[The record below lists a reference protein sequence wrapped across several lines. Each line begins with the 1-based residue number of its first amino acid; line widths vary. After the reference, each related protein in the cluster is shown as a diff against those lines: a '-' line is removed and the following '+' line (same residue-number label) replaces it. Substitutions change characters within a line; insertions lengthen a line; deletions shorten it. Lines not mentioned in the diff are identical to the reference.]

1 MSYFESIKFLLG
13 KKFKL
18 LVPMAFLFLIASS
31 VDLFG
36 IALIGGYIGI
46 IIDPSLVAT
55 MQKMLPAF
63 ASLNLSAL
71 NHEETILFFGY
82 VLFFTFIVKFALVII
97 VNHRILKF
105 AYFEHSK
112 IQKIMINGFLKQ
124 DYETF
129 IQSNSADNLASISQ
143 YSSVYKEVVV
153 NILQGFS
160 SLLVIIGAFVML
172 AVVSIKTVA
181 FLILI
186 IFITFFIYNL
196 VFAKKI
202 TLDGIAFAEGAANLF
217 KGTQEASQGIKE
229 IKVLGK
235 EAFFI
240 DSVSGSAEKIARGA
254 VRLNMFTIIPRNMI
268 EVALIGF
275 IVVIISVNVLLSAN
289 LGATLSILSVFA
301 AAMIRITPSI
311 SLVQS
316 AANSIVFSKKTI
328 LLLAKIMKDK
338 GVDINLNLDK
348 AKNVPQKINQKGGK
362 IGFEKLKLENISYT
376 YPNSSKPSIN
386 KVNLEINKG
395 DFIGLIGPSGAGKT
409 TLVDVI
415 LGFLKP
421 SEGTL
426 EFNGAN
432 AHDDIKAW
440 LSQCAYLP
448 QEIFL
453 INGTLKENI
462 TLSREN
468 IKPENLEEALKLSKL
483 SPIVQ
488 DLPDGL
494 ETDIGDNG
502 VRLSGG
508 QRQRVSIARAIFNK
522 SEVLLLDES
531 TSALDSETEADV
543 INELM
548 TLRNEKTIISIAHR
562 ISTLRECNKIYKVN
576 NGSVEGPFSY
586 EEIAANNA

>member
-13 KKFKL
+13 KKFQL
-18 LVPMAFLFLIASS
+18 LPPMVLIFLMSS
-31 VDLFG
+31 LVDLFG
-36 IALIGGYIGI
+36 IGLIGGYVGI
-46 IIDPSLVAT
+46 IIDPSLVKT
-55 MQKMLPAF
+55 IQEMFPAF
-63 ASLNLSAL
+63 EFLNNY
-71 NHEETILFFGY
+71 NHEQTILFFGY
-82 VLFFTFIVKFALVII
+82 ILFFTFLVKFILVLFI
-97 VNHRILKF
+97 NHWIFKF
-105 AYFEHSK
+105 SYFEQAK
-112 IQKIMINGFLKQ
+112 IQKIMINGFLNQ

-129 IQSNSADNLASISQ
+129 IQSKSADSLASISQ
-143 YSSVYKEVVV
+143 YSSLYKDVLIS
-153 NILQGFS
+153 ILIGLS
-160 SLLVIIGAFVML
+160 SLLVIIAAFIML

-181 FLILI
+181 VLILM
-186 IFITFFIYNL
+186 IFTIFFIYN
-196 VFAKKI
+196 FMFGKK
-202 TLDGIAFAEGAANLF
+202 LDADGRTFTAAAANLF
-217 KGTQEASQGIKE
+217 KGTQEAAEGIKE

-240 DSVSGSAEKIARGA
+240 DSVSDSAEKIAQGG
-254 VRLNMFTIIPRNMI
+254 VRLNMFTIIPRNII

-275 IVVIISVNVLLSAN
+275 IVLIISVNVYLDAN
-289 LGATLSILSVFA
+289 LGAALSILSVFA

-311 SLVQS
+311 SLLQS
-316 AANSIVFSKKTI
+316 SANSIVFGRESI

-338 GVDINLNLDK
+338 GVDINLNLDELQ
-348 AKNVPQKINQKGGK
+348 NPPEKINPKGTK
-362 IGFEKLKLENISYT
+362 VRFNQLKLEDISYT
-376 YPNSSKPSIN
+376 YPNSLKPSIN
-386 KVNLEINKG
+386 RVNLEINKG

-409 TLVDVI
+409 TLVDLI

-421 SEGTL
+421 SNGTL
-426 EFNGAN
+426 KFNDED
-432 AHDDIKAW
+432 AHDDIGAW

-448 QEIFL
+448 QDIFL

-468 IKPENLEEALKLSKL
+468 IKLERLEEAIKLSKL
-483 SPIVQ
+483 APIIQ

-494 ETDIGDNG
+494 DTDIGDKG

-562 ISTLRECNKIYKVN
+562 ISTLKECNKIYKVA

-586 EEIAANNA
+586 EEISANDA

>member
-13 KKFKL
+13 KKFQL
-18 LVPMAFLFLIASS
+18 LPPMVLIFLMSS
-31 VDLFG
+31 LVDLFG
-36 IALIGGYIGI
+36 IGLIGGYVGI
-46 IIDPSLVAT
+46 IIDPSLVKT
-55 MQKMLPAF
+55 IQEMFPAF
-63 ASLNLSAL
+63 EFLNNY
-71 NHEETILFFGY
+71 NHEQTILFFGY
-82 VLFFTFIVKFALVII
+82 ILFFTFLVKFILVLVI
-97 VNHRILKF
+97 NHWIFKF
-105 AYFEHSK
+105 SYFEQAK
-112 IQKIMINGFLKQ
+112 IQKIMINGFLNQ

-129 IQSNSADNLASISQ
+129 IQSKSADSLASISQ
-143 YSSVYKEVVV
+143 YSSLYKDVLIS
-153 NILQGFS
+153 ILIGLS
-160 SLLVIIGAFVML
+160 SLLVIIAAFIML

-181 FLILI
+181 ILILM
-186 IFITFFIYNL
+186 IFTIFFIYN
-196 VFAKKI
+196 FMFGKK
-202 TLDGIAFAEGAANLF
+202 LDADGRTFTAAAANLF
-217 KGTQEASQGIKE
+217 KGTQEAAEGIKE

-240 DSVSGSAEKIARGA
+240 DSVSDSAEKIAQGG
-254 VRLNMFTIIPRNMI
+254 VRLNMFTIIPRNII

-275 IVVIISVNVLLSAN
+275 IVLIISVNVYLDAN
-289 LGATLSILSVFA
+289 LGAALSILSVFA

-311 SLVQS
+311 SLLQS
-316 AANSIVFSKKTI
+316 SANSIVFGRESI

-338 GVDINLNLDK
+338 GVDINLNLDELQ
-348 AKNVPQKINQKGGK
+348 NPPEKINPKGTK
-362 IGFEKLKLENISYT
+362 VRFNQLKLEDISYT
-376 YPNSSKPSIN
+376 YPNSLKPSIN
-386 KVNLEINKG
+386 RVNLEINKG

-409 TLVDVI
+409 TLVDLI

-421 SEGTL
+421 SNGTL
-426 EFNGAN
+426 KFNDED
-432 AHDDIKAW
+432 AHDDIGAW

-448 QEIFL
+448 QDIFL

-468 IKPENLEEALKLSKL
+468 IKLERLEEAIKLSKL
-483 SPIVQ
+483 ATIIQ

-494 ETDIGDNG
+494 DTDIGDKG

-531 TSALDSETEADV
+531 TSALDSKTEAAV

-548 TLRNEKTIISIAHR
+548 ALRNEKTIISIAHR
-562 ISTLRECNKIYKVN
+562 ISTLKECNKIYKVA

-586 EEIAANNA
+586 EEISANNA

>member
-13 KKFKL
+13 KKFQL
-18 LVPMAFLFLIASS
+18 LPPMVLIFLMSS
-31 VDLFG
+31 LVDLFG
-36 IALIGGYIGI
+36 IGLIGGYVGI
-46 IIDPSLVAT
+46 IIDPSIVKT
-55 MQKMLPAF
+55 IQEMFPAF
-63 ASLNLSAL
+63 EFLNNY
-71 NHEETILFFGY
+71 NHEQTILFFGY
-82 VLFFTFIVKFALVII
+82 ILFFTFLVKFILVLFI
-97 VNHRILKF
+97 NHWIFKF
-105 AYFEHSK
+105 SYFEQAK
-112 IQKIMINGFLKQ
+112 IQKIMINGFLNQ

-129 IQSNSADNLASISQ
+129 IQSKSADSLASISQ
-143 YSSVYKEVVV
+143 YSSLYKDVLIS
-153 NILQGFS
+153 ILIGLS
-160 SLLVIIGAFVML
+160 SLLVIIAAFIML

-181 FLILI
+181 ILILM
-186 IFITFFIYNL
+186 IFTIFFIYN
-196 VFAKKI
+196 FMFGKK
-202 TLDGIAFAEGAANLF
+202 LDADGRTFTAAAANLF
-217 KGTQEASQGIKE
+217 KGTQEAAEGIKE

-240 DSVSGSAEKIARGA
+240 DSVSDSAEKIAQGG
-254 VRLNMFTIIPRNMI
+254 VRLNMFTIIPRNII

-275 IVVIISVNVLLSAN
+275 IVLIISVNVYLDAN
-289 LGATLSILSVFA
+289 LGAALSILSVFA

-311 SLVQS
+311 SLLQS
-316 AANSIVFSKKTI
+316 SANSIVFGRESI

-338 GVDINLNLDK
+338 GVDINLNLDELQ
-348 AKNVPQKINQKGGK
+348 NPPEKINPKGTK
-362 IGFEKLKLENISYT
+362 VRFNQLKLEDISYT
-376 YPNSSKPSIN
+376 YPNSLKPSIN
-386 KVNLEINKG
+386 RVNLEINKG

-409 TLVDVI
+409 TLVDLI

-421 SEGTL
+421 SNGTL
-426 EFNGAN
+426 KFNDED
-432 AHDDIKAW
+432 AHDDIGAW

-448 QEIFL
+448 QDIFL

-468 IKPENLEEALKLSKL
+468 IKLERLEEAIKLSKL
-483 SPIVQ
+483 APIIQ

-494 ETDIGDNG
+494 DTDIGDKG

-562 ISTLRECNKIYKVN
+562 ISTLKECNKIYKVA

-586 EEIAANNA
+586 EEISANNA

>member
-18 LVPMAFLFLIASS
+18 LLPMALIFLMSS
-31 VDLFG
+31 LVDLFG
-36 IALIGGYIGI
+36 IALIGGYVGI
-46 IIDPSLVAT
+46 IIDPSLVKT
-55 MQKMLPAF
+55 IQEMFPAF
-63 ASLNLSAL
+63 EFLN
-71 NHEETILFFGY
+71 NYNYEQTILFFGY
-82 VLFFTFIVKFALVII
+82 ILFFTFLVKFILVLVI
-97 VNHRILKF
+97 NHWIFKF
-105 AYFEHSK
+105 SYFEQAK
-112 IQKIMINGFLKQ
+112 IQKIMINGFLNQ

-129 IQSNSADNLASISQ
+129 IQSKSADSLASISQ
-143 YSSVYKEVVV
+143 YSSLYKDVLIS
-153 NILQGFS
+153 ILIGLS
-160 SLLVIIGAFVML
+160 SLLVVIAAFIML

-181 FLILI
+181 ILILM
-186 IFITFFIYNL
+186 IFTIFFIYN
-196 VFAKKI
+196 FIFGKK
-202 TLDGIAFAEGAANLF
+202 LDADGRTFTAAAANLF
-217 KGTQEASQGIKE
+217 KGTQEAAEGIKE

-240 DSVSGSAEKIARGA
+240 DSVSDSAEKIARGG
-254 VRLNMFTIIPRNMI
+254 VRLNMFTIIPRNII

-275 IVVIISVNVLLSAN
+275 IVLIISVNVYLDAN
-289 LGATLSILSVFA
+289 LGAALSILSVFA

-311 SLVQS
+311 SLLQS
-316 AANSIVFSKKTI
+316 SANSIVFGRESI

-338 GVDINLNLDK
+338 GVDINLNLDELQ
-348 AKNVPQKINQKGGK
+348 NLPEKINPKGAK
-362 IGFEKLKLENISYT
+362 VRFNQLKLEDVSYT
-376 YPNSSKPSIN
+376 YPNALKPSIN
-386 KVNLEINKG
+386 RVNLEINKG

-409 TLVDVI
+409 TLVDLI

-421 SEGTL
+421 SNGTL
-426 EFNGAN
+426 KFNGED
-432 AHDDIKAW
+432 AHDDIGAW

-448 QEIFL
+448 QDIFL

-462 TLSREN
+462 LLSREN
-468 IKPENLEEALKLSKL
+468 IKLERLEEAIKLSKL
-483 SPIVQ
+483 ATTIQ

-494 ETDIGDNG
+494 DTDIGDKG

-531 TSALDSETEADV
+531 TSALDSETEAAV

-562 ISTLRECNKIYKVN
+562 ISTLKECNKIYKVA

-586 EEIAANNA
+586 EEISANDA

>member
-13 KKFKL
+13 KKFQL
-18 LVPMAFLFLIASS
+18 LPPMVLIFLMSS
-31 VDLFG
+31 LVDLFG
-36 IALIGGYIGI
+36 IGLIGGYVGI
-46 IIDPSLVAT
+46 IIDPSLVKT
-55 MQKMLPAF
+55 IQEMFPAF
-63 ASLNLSAL
+63 EFLN
-71 NHEETILFFGY
+71 NYDHEQIILFFGY
-82 VLFFTFIVKFALVII
+82 ILFFTFLVKFILVLFI
-97 VNHRILKF
+97 NHWIFKF
-105 AYFEHSK
+105 SYFEQAK
-112 IQKIMINGFLKQ
+112 IQKIMINGFLNQ

-129 IQSNSADNLASISQ
+129 IQSKSADSLASISQ
-143 YSSVYKEVVV
+143 YSSLYKDVLIS
-153 NILQGFS
+153 ILIGLS
-160 SLLVIIGAFVML
+160 SLLVIIAAFIML

-181 FLILI
+181 ILILM
-186 IFITFFIYNL
+186 IFTIFFIYN
-196 VFAKKI
+196 FMFGKK
-202 TLDGIAFAEGAANLF
+202 LDADGRTFTAAAANLF
-217 KGTQEASQGIKE
+217 KGTQEAAEGIKE

-240 DSVSGSAEKIARGA
+240 DSVSDSAEKIAQGG
-254 VRLNMFTIIPRNMI
+254 VRLNMFTIIPRNII

-275 IVVIISVNVLLSAN
+275 IVLIISVNVYLDTN
-289 LGATLSILSVFA
+289 LGAALSILSVFA

-311 SLVQS
+311 SLLQS
-316 AANSIVFSKKTI
+316 SANSIVFGRESI

-338 GVDINLNLDK
+338 GVDINLNLDELQ
-348 AKNVPQKINQKGGK
+348 NPPEKINPKGTK
-362 IGFEKLKLENISYT
+362 VRFNQLKLEDISYT
-376 YPNSSKPSIN
+376 YPNSLKPSIN
-386 KVNLEINKG
+386 RVNLEINKG

-409 TLVDVI
+409 TLVDLI

-421 SEGTL
+421 SNGTL
-426 EFNGAN
+426 KFNDED
-432 AHDDIKAW
+432 AHDDIGAW

-448 QEIFL
+448 QDIFL

-468 IKPENLEEALKLSKL
+468 IKLERLEEAIKLSKL
-483 SPIVQ
+483 APIIQ

-494 ETDIGDNG
+494 DTDIGDKG

-562 ISTLRECNKIYKVN
+562 ISTLKECNKIYKVA

-586 EEIAANNA
+586 EEISANDA